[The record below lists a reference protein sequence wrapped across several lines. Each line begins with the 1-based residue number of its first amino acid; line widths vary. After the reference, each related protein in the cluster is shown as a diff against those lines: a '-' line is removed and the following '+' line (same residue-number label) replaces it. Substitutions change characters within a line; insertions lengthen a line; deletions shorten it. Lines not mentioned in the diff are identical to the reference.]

1 MCIRDSFDVLAHSV
15 AIAIQDAVR
24 ETGVPIS
31 FGVITCENLEQA
43 QARAGGAHGNKGV
56 EAALAAIEM
65 AQLLR
70 AD

>member
-1 MCIRDSFDVLAHSV
+1 MLAHSA

-31 FGVITCENLEQA
+31 FGLLTCENRQQA
-43 QARAGGAHGNKGV
+43 EARAGGVHGNKGV

-65 AQLLR
+65 ARLMR
-70 AD
+70 SD